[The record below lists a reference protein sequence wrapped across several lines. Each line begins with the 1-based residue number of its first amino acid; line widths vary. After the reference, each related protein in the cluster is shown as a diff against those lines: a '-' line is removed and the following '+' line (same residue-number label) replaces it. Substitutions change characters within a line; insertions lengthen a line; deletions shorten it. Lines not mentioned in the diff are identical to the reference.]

1 MFGAVEVNRIPGNIH
16 FSFHEFEAVAHKLR
30 EQNVKPIDLSHR
42 VNKFQFD
49 EGATNELVRIKK
61 KFGDD
66 SPINP
71 LDRTSMKVGE
81 GNNNFVY
88 FLNVIRTVYNERG
101 KANHTLDQYT
111 SSKYT
116 SRIHDSAIPA
126 VYMRFDIAPIYVYY
140 TFREN
145 SVMHFLV
152 RIIAIIGGVI
162 TVAGIAVSFLQS
174 SVYHFIKTAKQ

>member
-1 MFGAVEVNRIPGNIH
+1 
-16 FSFHEFEAVAHKLR
+16 
-30 EQNVKPIDLSHR
+30 
-42 VNKFQFD
+42 
-49 EGATNELVRIKK
+49 
-61 KFGDD
+61 
-66 SPINP
+66 
-71 LDRTSMKVGE
+71 MKVDE

-116 SRIHDSAIPA
+116 SRIHENAVPA

-174 SVYHFIKTAKQ
+174 SAYHLIRAAKQ